1 MTLVASAKRCEV
13 ESRAWLTAALT
24 KFPRGAQP
32 ADLLPDTRLL
42 ANSDK
47 EWTIAQFRRDER
59 RDKD

>member
-1 MTLVASAKRCEV
+1 MTLIARLKRCEF
-13 ESRAWLTAALT
+13 ELRAWLTAALT
-24 KFPRGAQP
+24 ELPCGAQP
-32 ADLLPDTRLL
+32 TDLLPDTWLL